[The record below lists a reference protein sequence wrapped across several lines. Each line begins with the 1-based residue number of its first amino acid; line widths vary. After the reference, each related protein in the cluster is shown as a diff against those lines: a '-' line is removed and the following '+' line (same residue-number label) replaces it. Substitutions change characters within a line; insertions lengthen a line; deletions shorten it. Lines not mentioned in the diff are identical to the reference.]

1 MKGGI
6 FMSERAPQEFEYDV
20 DESGFVE
27 LNEAEAVR
35 LDIYNDMNTGE
46 VPSHVQSAMAS
57 NEKDKYDL
65 EKAQAQNEPLP
76 KADNAP
82 LQANAQDADI
92 EAEQALSD
100 APNGNEAGS
109 FFSKAVNTVS
119 YPFQKAR
126 QYFVTK
132 RLEKE
137 QKKLNEQKLAL
148 AILKAEIEA
157 RETYME
163 SIIKAEQEREMR
175 KQAFIL
181 QLEQNAEKL
190 GKNVQKGLQKGLGMA
205 GQVYHAVRDKTTEWA
220 NNYAEQRQARQE
232 EKVVVDDGLEVENE
246 TLDTPEVSEQ
256 VPEKVSNVVPMHE
269 QKTESEVDYYG
280 EDLQEQIIIETIAE
294 RLRDKHLER
303 RAFNQTMSVVHRKEV
318 GNQPLTL
325 AADDTGL
332 SGKLAYEETKD
343 FLEPG
348 RFNNTYK
355 EVHNDAYYQ
364 YALDVYSDQVFEE
377 SEGDE
382 LQADFSESAKDL
394 YAGLKAE
401 HGGATGYQSFDR
413 QLLNAFEKPFPS
425 KRFYNYVGTNPQFE
439 FEQEQQ
445 VEMYADPNIEQE
457 VDDYDVVF
465 DNEFYDNVV
474 DIEKRAEM
482 AEHEPVVEQTVVGNK
497 EAMNERAFE
506 QLEDQVGT
514 KEAEEL
520 VEDNESDIR
529 EIMGNLFL
537 EDERYIENQSRGQQK
552 TLDKGMDLDGP
563 G

>member
-65 EKAQAQNEPLP
+65 EKVQAQNESLP

-137 QKKLNEQKLAL
+137 QKKLNEQKIEL

-157 RETYME
+157 REAYMA

-175 KQAFIL
+175 KQAFL
-181 QLEQNAEKL
+181 LRLEQNAEKL

-205 GQVYHAVRDKTTEWA
+205 GQAYHAVKDKTTEWA
-220 NNYAEQRQARQE
+220 NNYTEHRQSRQE

-269 QKTESEVDYYG
+269 QKTESEADYYG
-280 EDLQEQIIIETIAE
+280 EDLQEQLLIEAIAE

-303 RAFNQTMSVVHRKEV
+303 RAFNQTMSAIHRKEV

-332 SGKLAYEETKD
+332 TGKLAYEETKD

-364 YALDVYSDQVFEE
+364 YALDVYSDQVFED

-382 LQADFSESAKDL
+382 LQADFTESAKDL

-401 HGGATGYQSFDR
+401 NGGATGYQSFDR
-413 QLLNAFEKPFPS
+413 QLLDAFEKPFPS

-445 VEMYADPNIEQE
+445 VEMYADPSIEQE

-465 DNEFYDNVV
+465 DNDHYDNVV

-506 QLEDQVGT
+506 QLEDQVGA

-529 EIMGNLFL
+529 EIMGSLLL
-537 EDERYIENQSRGQQK
+537 EDERYIENQSRSQQK
-552 TLDKGMDLDGP
+552 TLDKGLGLDGP